1 MNTSKLINKLESFFN
16 LSIKKQEKKRD
27 KLSKIIEKLE
37 YKKSQLEIEVINE
50 SKSDETSASYHELS
64 EELKVISRLIK
75 KAKKQL

>member
-1 MNTSKLINKLESFFN
+1 MKTAFYSRVST
-16 LSIKKQEKKRD
+16 KKQEKKHN
-27 KLSKIIEKLE
+27 KLAKIIEKLE

-64 EELKVISRLIK
+64 QELKVISRLIK